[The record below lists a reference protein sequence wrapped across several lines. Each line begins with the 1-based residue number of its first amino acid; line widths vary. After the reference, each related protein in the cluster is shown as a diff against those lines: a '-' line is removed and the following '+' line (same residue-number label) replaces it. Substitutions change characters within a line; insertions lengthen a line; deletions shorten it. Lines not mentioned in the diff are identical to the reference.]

1 MGARQVMV
9 ARWPRRRFSGG
20 ASWWTLAW
28 LLVALQWVPLQSVW
42 PTRLSAQSAPPRID
56 LRVPTSA
63 TPTSVAVRDVLTE
76 KPFDELLRNGFP
88 ARLHFRVELWTTGRL
103 VNELRDQAEWDVIV
117 QYDVIERNYDVLRST
132 RNGVTSLGSYAR
144 FPDARAAS
152 ELPFTPTLPWP
163 TGKRGYLVVRVD
175 VQTLGVSDLAE
186 MQRWLEGEARP
197 AVQGRR
203 NPGTALANGLRTLA
217 TRLLGG
223 EVRRLEVRSPMLQ
236 F

>member
-1 MGARQVMV
+1 MRWFRDV
-9 ARWPRRRFSGG
+9 AVRTVVGLVLSLITG
-20 ASWWTLAW
+20 SV
-28 LLVALQWVPLQSVW
+28 LVAQAS
-42 PTRLSAQSAPPRID
+42 PPRID
-56 LRVPTSA
+56 LRLPANGSPA
-63 TPTSVAVRDVLTE
+63 SVAVRDALTE

-88 ARLHFRVELWTTGRL
+88 TRLHFRVELWTAGRW
-103 VNELRDQAEWDVIV
+103 VNELRDVTEWDVIV
-117 QYDVIERNYDVLRST
+117 QYDVIERNYDVLRSM
-132 RNGVTSLGSYAR
+132 RGAVTSLGSYAR
-144 FPDARAAS
+144 FSEARAAS
-152 ELPFTPTLPWP
+152 ELPFAPTVSLPA
-163 TGKRGYLVVRVD
+163 GKRGYLVVRVD
-175 VQTLGVSDLAE
+175 VQTLDVTDLAE